1 MVPEDIK
8 FQEDYKYGFKDEDVS
23 ILKTEKGLTEET
35 VRQISAYKNEPE
47 WMLEFRLKALK
58 AFNAMPLPIHISLDH
73 LKKRLRIGMKFLRQ
87 LKTHLIV

>member
-35 VRQISAYKNEPE
+35 VRQISVN
-47 WMLEFRLKALK
+47 
-58 AFNAMPLPIHISLDH
+58 S
-73 LKKRLRIGMKFLRQ
+73 
-87 LKTHLIV
+87 V